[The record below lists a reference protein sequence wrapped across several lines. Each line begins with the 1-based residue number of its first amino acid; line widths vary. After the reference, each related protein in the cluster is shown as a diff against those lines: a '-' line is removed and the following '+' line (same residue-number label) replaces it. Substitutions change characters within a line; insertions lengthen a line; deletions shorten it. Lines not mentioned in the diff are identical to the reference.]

1 MKALE
6 QAVNA
11 FWLLLGAG
19 VCVQAKQLGVWDQ
32 NGPDSGFFALLAG
45 AVLIAT
51 SIALIVRTAARA
63 PVAPHFWPS
72 VAAGWRVSLVIVG
85 LISVTLL
92 IPRLGFLVSG
102 AIVTAFLLRALGKN
116 AWWMVLV
123 ISIGSTLAVYWLF
136 VRLLGTVL
144 PRGPLGF

>member
-19 VCVQAKQLGVWDQ
+19 VCVQAQNLGVWGP
-32 NGPDSGFFALLAG
+32 NGPDSGFFSLLAG

-51 SIALIVRTAARA
+51 SIALIVRTAYRA
-63 PVAPHFWPS
+63 PVAPRFWPS
-72 VAAGWRVSLVIVG
+72 GAAGWRVSLVIAG
-85 LISVTLL
+85 LIAITLL
-92 IPRLGFLVSG
+92 IPRLGFLLSG

-116 AWWMVLV
+116 AWWLVLV

-136 VRLLGTVL
+136 VRLLGTTL
-144 PRGPLGF
+144 PRGPWGF